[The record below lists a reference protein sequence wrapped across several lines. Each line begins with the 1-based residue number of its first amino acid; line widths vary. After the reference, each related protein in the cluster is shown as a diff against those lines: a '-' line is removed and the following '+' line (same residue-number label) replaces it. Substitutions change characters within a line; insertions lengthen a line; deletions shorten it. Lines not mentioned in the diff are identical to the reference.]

1 MKKIICLALAAL
13 MTVLVFAGCA
23 KKAEMQ
29 TIDPV
34 KVTSVTTAK
43 GPAEDKDAIVAA
55 YNAATARNVVKGDKY
70 RVGNPI
76 VFVTTDGV
84 VEVFDQGDGK
94 FVAQSTM
101 FDYAFE
107 IESAELG
114 EFFKAE

>member
-1 MKKIICLALAAL
+1 MKKIICLALAVL
-13 MTVLVFAGCA
+13 MTALAFAGCA

-29 TIDPV
+29 ALDPV
-34 KVTSVTTAK
+34 KVTAVTTAK

-55 YNAATARNVVKGDKY
+55 YNAATAGNVVRGDKY
-70 RVGNPI
+70 KVGTPI
-76 VFVTTDGV
+76 VFVTTDGA
-84 VEVFDQGDGK
+84 VEVFDQGEGK
-94 FVAQSTM
+94 YVVHSTM